1 MSRPSCEMGKL
12 AERYGIERPEGDPD
26 PYPVDV
32 ASFGRTHHVEVP
44 ALGIR
49 EEFEGSYTAAKAFGK
64 RLIEAHLKE
73 FGPVKIER
81 PAEPVDDDGEDVFGG
96 Y

>member
-1 MSRPSCEMGKL
+1 
-12 AERYGIERPEGDPD
+12 
-26 PYPVDV
+26 
-32 ASFGRTHHVEVP
+32 VP

>member
-1 MSRPSCEMGKL
+1 MGKL
-12 AERYGIERPEGDPD
+12 AERYGIKSPKAGPD

-32 ASFGRTHHVEVP
+32 ASFGHTHHVEVP

-49 EEFEGSYTAAKAFGK
+49 EEFEGSYTAALAFGK
-64 RLIEAHLKE
+64 RLVAAHLRE
-73 FGPVKIER
+73 HGPVKIER
-81 PAEPVDDDGEDVFGG
+81 PAAQADDDGEDVFGG